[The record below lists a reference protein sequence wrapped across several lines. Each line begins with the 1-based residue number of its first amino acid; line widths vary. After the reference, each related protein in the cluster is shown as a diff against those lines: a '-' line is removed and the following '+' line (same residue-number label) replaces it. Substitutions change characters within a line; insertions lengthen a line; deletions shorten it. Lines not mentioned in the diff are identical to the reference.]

1 MQVTGKKKALKA
13 KKDKEIEKEILDND
27 KDSSIAEDI
36 IPSSKKST
44 NDETEMAVEVQDS
57 PS

>member
-1 MQVTGKKKALKA
+1 MQVGAKKKALKA
-13 KKDKEIEKEILDND
+13 KKDKEIEEKIIDND

-44 NDETEMAVEVQDS
+44 NDETEVAVE
-57 PS
+57 

>member
-1 MQVTGKKKALKA
+1 MQVNGKKKALKA
-13 KKDKEIEKEILDND
+13 KKEKEIDKEILDND
-27 KDSSIAEDI
+27 KESSIAEDI

-44 NDETEMAVEVQDS
+44 NDDTEVAVEIQDS